1 MHEYE
6 GVLTSGFVRYKIKV
20 GYDITGAK
28 IMGDKIRV
36 AIVED
41 EQEAA
46 KKLISFF
53 NKYAYENS
61 VLFETELCLIISA
74 YFFISAIVK
83 GIIL

>member
-1 MHEYE
+1 
-6 GVLTSGFVRYKIKV
+6 
-20 GYDITGAK
+20 
-28 IMGDKIRV
+28 MGDKIRV

-61 VLFETELCLIISA
+61 VLFETELCLII
-74 YFFISAIVK
+74 
-83 GIIL
+83 